1 MKKEAC
7 IESLAEAITTY
18 QAGANRLELCSR
30 LDLDG
35 LTPSEDLIRS
45 VLENVPLP
53 IRVMIRTSNAFQF
66 SEEELKKQ
74 EQQILFC
81 KKIALENTPGTLE
94 GIVLGFLKNDKT
106 VDVKTTRRLA
116 QLAAPLKVVFH
127 KAIDATPDVLNAAE
141 VLTTIPEIT
150 DILTSGGMPTAE
162 EGSEVLN
169 ELVEKFGDR
178 LDIISAGKVTPLNV
192 KSLHE
197 KIGGTWYHGRRIV

>member
-7 IESLAEAITTY
+7 IESLAEAINVY

-45 VLENVPLP
+45 VLKNVPLP
-53 IRVMIRTSNAFQF
+53 IRVMIRTSNAFHF
-66 SEEELKKQ
+66 SKEELKEQ
-74 EQQILFC
+74 EEQILFC

-94 GIVLGFLKNDKT
+94 GVVLGYLKNDKT
-106 VDVKTTRRLA
+106 IDLETTRRLA

-127 KAIDATPDVLNAAE
+127 KAIDDTPNIFEAAAS
-141 VLTTIPEIT
+141 LITIPEVT
-150 DILTSGGMPTAE
+150 DVLTSGGMPTAG
-162 EGSEVLN
+162 EGSRVLK

-178 LDIISAGKVTPLNV
+178 LDIISAGKITPLNV
-192 KSLHE
+192 ENLHDE
-197 KIGGTWYHGRRIV
+197 IGGTWYHGRRIV